1 MLVLDGCMEVYVANA
16 VSSHSR
22 LSLTVSEL
30 SIVSR
35 KVGTLET
42 GPILL
47 KGERKYVVSCKVTT
61 KELDFKPETL

>member
-1 MLVLDGCMEVYVANA
+1 MWLMQSPPIPGCLN
-16 VSSHSR
+16 
-22 LSLTVSEL
+22 VSEL